1 MHSYHKAL
9 PRVAAILVFVALASA
24 VVPRD
29 SMGLP
34 QPQSPIIPTQPQSPI
49 IPPTSA
55 AYLPLVVR
63 EGTAHPAHALYLPLT
78 IRKEVLPTITPNH
91 SENGYY
97 LSATRLARQSRTANG
112 R

>member
-34 QPQSPIIPTQPQSPI
+34 QPQSPI